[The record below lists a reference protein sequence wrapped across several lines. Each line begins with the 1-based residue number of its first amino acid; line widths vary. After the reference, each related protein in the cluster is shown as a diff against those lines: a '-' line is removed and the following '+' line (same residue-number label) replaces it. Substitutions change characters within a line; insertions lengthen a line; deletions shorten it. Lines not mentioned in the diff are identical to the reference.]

1 MAKVERSPGPG
12 HDGYNGSG
20 DHGLVPPLWALNH
33 LLSPDTQGAERGQVQ
48 EVTKR
53 RNMQGAA
60 GCATGLGALAVT
72 CRGEDSTKVDM
83 LPPQTPTR

>member
-33 LLSPDTQGAERGQVQ
+33 LLSPDTQGAEGTDPGGYQAEKHAGSCGMCNRIGRASCYMSRRG
-48 EVTKR
+48 
-53 RNMQGAA
+53 
-60 GCATGLGALAVT
+60 
-72 CRGEDSTKVDM
+72 
-83 LPPQTPTR
+83 

>member
-33 LLSPDTQGAERGQVQ
+33 LLSPDTQGAEG
-48 EVTKR
+48 
-53 RNMQGAA
+53 
-60 GCATGLGALAVT
+60 TGPGGYQAEKHVGALRDVQQDWA
-72 CRGEDSTKVDM
+72 C
-83 LPPQTPTR
+83 